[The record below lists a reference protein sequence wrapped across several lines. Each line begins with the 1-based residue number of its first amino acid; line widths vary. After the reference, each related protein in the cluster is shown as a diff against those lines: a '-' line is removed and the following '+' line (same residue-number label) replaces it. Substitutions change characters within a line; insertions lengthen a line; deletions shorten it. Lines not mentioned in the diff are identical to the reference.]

1 MKEIIK
7 RENTDN
13 IKDKLMCD
21 KISRKWWIFKRR
33 TEKVWNNFFELED
46 EPDTF
51 KDIMKIIFFSL
62 VAAPLFI
69 WLFRIILVIGIF
81 FEN

>member
-21 KISRKWWIFKRR
+21 KISRKWWNFKRR
-33 TEKVWNNFFELED
+33 TEKIWNNFFELED
-46 EPDTF
+46 EPDIF
-51 KDIMKIIFFSL
+51 KDMANYKFNPNKPGNFQWQSVDDGFL
-62 VAAPLFI
+62 MV
-69 WLFRIILVIGIF
+69 VD
-81 FEN
+81 